1 MAMKKLNIVLVI
13 LIIFSAASFAG
24 NSDPI
29 DNKLQKATNG
39 YIDALQSENPGI
51 RNSAL
56 HQLTILKAKYPNYDL
71 TKVEKQVK
79 RLSKKDSELLIRVN
93 AEITYRYLTNKDL
106 GNRINIITNDPKTFF
121 KELYSQVSD
130 IEKVF

>member
-1 MAMKKLNIVLVI
+1 MKKLMIVFVL
-13 LIIFSAASFAG
+13 LIIFTAASFAG
-24 NSDPI
+24 NSNPI

-56 HQLTILKAKYPNYDL
+56 HQLTVLKAKYPNYDL
-71 TKVEKQVK
+71 TKVAKQVK
-79 RLSKKDSELLIRVN
+79 KLSKNDSELLIRVN
-93 AEITYRYLTNKDL
+93 AHLTYRYLTNMELGDKIDTNTIDPKSFFKDL
-106 GNRINIITNDPKTFF
+106 YG
-121 KELYSQVSD
+121 QVSD